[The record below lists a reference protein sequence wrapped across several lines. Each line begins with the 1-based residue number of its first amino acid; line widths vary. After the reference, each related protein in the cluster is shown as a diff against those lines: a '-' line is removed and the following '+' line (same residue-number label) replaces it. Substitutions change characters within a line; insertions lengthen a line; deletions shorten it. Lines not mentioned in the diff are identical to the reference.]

1 MPLQR
6 KQNSKLLW
14 ILIGGLSILVVLFC
28 SAMVFKKTES
38 SAPLVDPQPVSTPA
52 PAKPKPA
59 EPLPSSEPLA
69 ENASSQ
75 QLVSENVLKE
85 PVPAQESLA
94 KEEVSK
100 LEDIHRQLKDQE
112 GVNKRMPSYLKGNEP
127 IQHVPNVQST
137 NARIRQVNFRAN
149 K

>member
-14 ILIGGLSILVVLFC
+14 ILIGGLSIVVVLFF
-28 SAMVFKKTES
+28 AAQWFFKKTES
-38 SAPLVDPQPVSTPA
+38 SAPLVDPQPASTPA

-59 EPLPSSEPLA
+59 DPLPSSEPLA

-100 LEDIHRQLKDQE
+100 LEDVHRQLKDQE
-112 GVNKRMPSYLKGNEP
+112 ATLKA
-127 IQHVPNVQST
+127 QHADADQLT
-137 NARIRQVNFRAN
+137 KLKEEQVTLLEAQL
-149 K
+149 KQQ

>member
-14 ILIGGLSILVVLFC
+14 ILIGGLSILVVLFF
-28 SAMVFKKTES
+28 AAQWFFKKTES

-112 GVNKRMPSYLKGNEP
+112 ATLKA
-127 IQHVPNVQST
+127 QHSDADQLT
-137 NARIRQVNFRAN
+137 KLKEEQVKLLEAQL
-149 K
+149 KQQ

>member
-112 GVNKRMPSYLKGNEP
+112 ATLKA
-127 IQHVPNVQST
+127 QHADADQLT
-137 NARIRQVNFRAN
+137 KLKEEQVKLLEAQL
-149 K
+149 KQQ

>member
-14 ILIGGLSILVVLFC
+14 ILIGGLSILVVLFF
-28 SAMVFKKTES
+28 AAQWFFKKTES

-112 GVNKRMPSYLKGNEP
+112 ATLKA
-127 IQHVPNVQST
+127 QHADANQLT
-137 NARIRQVNFRAN
+137 KLKEEQVKLLEAQL
-149 K
+149 KQQ

>member
-14 ILIGGLSILVVLFC
+14 ILIGGLSILVVLFFT
-28 SAMVFKKTES
+28 AQWFFKKTES

-112 GVNKRMPSYLKGNEP
+112 ATLKA
-127 IQHVPNVQST
+127 QHADADQLSKLKEE
-137 NARIRQVNFRAN
+137 QVKLLEAQL
-149 K
+149 KQQ

>member
-14 ILIGGLSILVVLFC
+14 ILIGGLSILVVLFF
-28 SAMVFKKTES
+28 AAQWFFKKTES

-69 ENASSQ
+69 ENTSSQ

-112 GVNKRMPSYLKGNEP
+112 ATLKA
-127 IQHVPNVQST
+127 QHADADQLT
-137 NARIRQVNFRAN
+137 KLKEEQVKLLEAQL
-149 K
+149 KQQ

>member
-14 ILIGGLSILVVLFC
+14 ILIGGLSILVVLFF
-28 SAMVFKKTES
+28 AAQWFFKKTES

-59 EPLPSSEPLA
+59 DPLPSSEPLA

-100 LEDIHRQLKDQE
+100 LEDVHRQLRDQE
-112 GVNKRMPSYLKGNEP
+112 PTLKA
-127 IQHVPNVQST
+127 QHADADQLT
-137 NARIRQVNFRAN
+137 KLKEEQVKLLEAQL
-149 K
+149 KQQ

>member
-14 ILIGGLSILVVLFC
+14 ILIGGLSILVVLFF
-28 SAMVFKKTES
+28 AAQWFFKKTES

-52 PAKPKPA
+52 PAKPKSA

-100 LEDIHRQLKDQE
+100 LEDIHHQLKDQE
-112 GVNKRMPSYLKGNEP
+112 ATLKA
-127 IQHVPNVQST
+127 QHADADQLT
-137 NARIRQVNFRAN
+137 KLKEEQVKLLEAQL
-149 K
+149 KQQ

>member
-14 ILIGGLSILVVLFC
+14 ILIGGLSILVVLFFA
-28 SAMVFKKTES
+28 SQWFFKKTES

-52 PAKPKPA
+52 PTKPKSA

-112 GVNKRMPSYLKGNEP
+112 ATLKA
-127 IQHVPNVQST
+127 QHADADQLSKLKEE
-137 NARIRQVNFRAN
+137 QVKLLEAQL
-149 K
+149 KQQ

>member
-14 ILIGGLSILVVLFC
+14 ILIGGLSILVVLFF
-28 SAMVFKKTES
+28 AAQWFFKKIES

-112 GVNKRMPSYLKGNEP
+112 TTLKA
-127 IQHVPNVQST
+127 QHADADQLT
-137 NARIRQVNFRAN
+137 KLKEEQVKLLEAQL
-149 K
+149 KQQ

>member
-14 ILIGGLSILVVLFC
+14 ILIGGLSILVVLFF
-28 SAMVFKKTES
+28 AAQWFFKKTES

-52 PAKPKPA
+52 PAKPKSA

-100 LEDIHRQLKDQE
+100 LEDIHHQLEDQEATLKAQHADADQLTKLKEEQVKLLEAQLKQ
-112 GVNKRMPSYLKGNEP
+112 
-127 IQHVPNVQST
+127 Q
-137 NARIRQVNFRAN
+137 
-149 K
+149 

>member
-14 ILIGGLSILVVLFC
+14 ILIGGLSIVVVLFF
-28 SAMVFKKTES
+28 AAQWFFKKTES

-52 PAKPKPA
+52 PAKPKPVD
-59 EPLPSSEPLA
+59 PLPSSEPLA

-85 PVPAQESLA
+85 PVPVQESLA

-100 LEDIHRQLKDQE
+100 LEDVHRQLKDQE
-112 GVNKRMPSYLKGNEP
+112 ATLKA
-127 IQHVPNVQST
+127 QHADADQLT
-137 NARIRQVNFRAN
+137 KLKEEQVKLLEAQL
-149 K
+149 KQQ

>member
-14 ILIGGLSILVVLFC
+14 ILIGGLSILVVLFF
-28 SAMVFKKTES
+28 AAQWFFKKTES
-38 SAPLVDPQPVSTPA
+38 SAPLVDPQPVSTSA
-52 PAKPKPA
+52 PAKPVD
-59 EPLPSSEPLA
+59 PLTSSEPLA

-85 PVPAQESLA
+85 PIPAQESLA

-112 GVNKRMPSYLKGNEP
+112 ATLKA
-127 IQHVPNVQST
+127 QHADADQLT
-137 NARIRQVNFRAN
+137 KLKEEQVKLLEAQL
-149 K
+149 KQQ

>member
-14 ILIGGLSILVVLFC
+14 ILIGGLSILVVLFF
-28 SAMVFKKTES
+28 AAQWFFKKTES
-38 SAPLVDPQPVSTPA
+38 SAPLVDPQPVSTSA
-52 PAKPKPA
+52 PAKPVD
-59 EPLPSSEPLA
+59 PLPSSEPLA

-85 PVPAQESLA
+85 PIPAQESLA

-112 GVNKRMPSYLKGNEP
+112 ATLKA
-127 IQHVPNVQST
+127 QHADADQLT
-137 NARIRQVNFRAN
+137 KLKEEQIKLLEAQL
-149 K
+149 KQQ